1 MIKFM
6 ILFGPPED
14 AESFENV
21 YQDFLALIERMPNI
35 RRRQVAHVSGS
46 PQGAPKVHRILE
58 IYFESTE
65 AQTEALMSPVGQ
77 EAGKELRRLPEDSY
91 QLLLADV
98 YEEEGGN
105 TPQPDADEEAESA
118 VDETDAEDETV
129 SDGVSSSS
137 AE

>member
-14 AESFENV
+14 ADSFENV

-35 RRRQVAHVSGS
+35 RRRQVAHVTGS
-46 PQGAPKVHRILE
+46 PQGAPKVYRILE
-58 IYFESTE
+58 IYFESTD
-65 AQTEALMSPVGQ
+65 AQMEALMSPVGQ

-98 YEEEGGN
+98 YEEAGGN
-105 TPQPDADEEAESA
+105 TPQPDADEEAEAA
-118 VDETDAEDETV
+118 VGEADAEDATV
-129 SDGVSSSS
+129 SDTVSSSS
-137 AE
+137 AD

>member
-6 ILFGPPED
+6 ILFGRPED

-35 RRRQVAHVSGS
+35 RRRQVVHVTGS
-46 PQGAPKVHRILE
+46 PQGAPKVYRILE
-58 IYFESTE
+58 IYFDSID
-65 AQTEALMSPVGQ
+65 AQTEALMSPMGQ
-77 EAGKELRRLPEDSY
+77 EAGRELRRLSEDSY

-105 TPQPDADEEAESA
+105 TPQPDADEGAPAPVEEAG
-118 VDETDAEDETV
+118 AEDKAI
-129 SDGVSSSS
+129 SDAASSSS

>member
-14 AESFENV
+14 ADSFENV

-35 RRRQVAHVSGS
+35 MRRQVVHVTGS

-58 IYFESTE
+58 IYFESTD

-105 TPQPDADEEAESA
+105 TPQPEADEEAEAA
-118 VDETDAEDETV
+118 VGEADAEDETV
-129 SDGVSSSS
+129 SDAVSSSS

>member
-35 RRRQVAHVSGS
+35 LRRQVVHVTGS

-77 EAGKELRRLPEDSY
+77 EAGKELRRLTEDSY
-91 QLLLADV
+91 QLLLTDV

-105 TPQPDADEEAESA
+105 TPQPDADEEAEA
-118 VDETDAEDETV
+118 AIEEADAEDETV
-129 SDGVSSSS
+129 SDAVSSSN